1 MALTA
6 EVLFVNPEYMKR
18 LTNLD
23 GSVDDNT
30 LVPSIILAQDLHI
43 QQLLGTDLFEK
54 LRSDIGTGALG
65 GDYETLMDNY
75 VRKATCWWTMV
86 DLLPSLYVKIENGGL
101 VQRNAQNAAPV
112 SADDLHREVER
123 ARNNAKFYGQRLS
136 LYLTYNTEKY
146 PEYHTNTEDK
156 LSPYPQGYDQSGFTV
171 SGTTPFDELRY
182 ITRPPSG

>member
-1 MALTA
+1 
-6 EVLFVNPEYMKR
+6 MKR

-65 GDYETLMDNY
+65 GDYEPLLDNY

-136 LYLTYNTEKY
+136 LYLTYNTEKC
-146 PEYHTNTEDK
+146 PE
-156 LSPYPQGYDQSGFTV
+156 
-171 SGTTPFDELRY
+171 
-182 ITRPPSG
+182 

>member
-43 QQLLGTDLFEK
+43 QQLLGTDLFDK
-54 LRSDIGTGALG
+54 LKADISGSSLT
-65 GDYETLMDNY
+65 GDYETLMDSY

-101 VQRNAQNAAPV
+101 LQRNAPNASPV
-112 SADDLHREVER
+112 STDDLHREVER
-123 ARNNAKFYGQRLS
+123 ARSNAKFYGQRLS
-136 LYLTYNTEKY
+136 QYLTYNTEKF

-156 LSPYPQGYDQSGFTV
+156 LSPYPQSYDQSGFTV
-171 SGTTPFDELRY
+171 SGSSPFDELRY
-182 ITRPPSG
+182 IVRPVSG